1 MARVDKTDGM
11 SAEGSGRVSL
21 MADSGLVHSYTL
33 ECNYN
38 TGKALNHVPAAH
50 GGHQGRASP
59 ERTVTSPPKYGPEHW
74 MEVGRAVLVALLD
87 MKELNPWSRVGN
99 SKYRTVD
106 RARTSVC
113 AEIRQRAPFQKQSLD
128 RRFSERQERH
138 AAEAKAKKL
147 QRAQDIRADEA
158 AGIGG
163 SFDARSI
170 AGDLKAATSGARG
183 GGGAGTWS
191 KGASRFGNPS
201 QHANNANPITASSSS
216 SSGCGGGGGNESAG
230 RGSAVA
236 MKQAA
241 RARRI
246 AAASAAVSAATSM
259 ARSSSGGSSSTSGRK
274 GGGAKR
280 AAQASRKRSGA
291 HRSGSS
297 GGGGE
302 GGTSTGCGSTGSSS
316 AAGAA
321 VQSGGGGGGPRPET
335 NSTTP
340 TPESSSSSSSSTSS
354 AVLNGGEVGGITYIA
369 GGRPVQHVVSPQSLM
384 LKGHGSIGRSSV
396 PKKPTGK
403 ASNGSGGGSRGQS
416 RGAKVSTTRIPQL
429 KRRMGTRPAGTGEK
443 AEVNSMVEVPAVTR
457 EQNTNPLLPVVPKTL
472 QQEQANGHFD
482 PNGVV
487 DGNALPYPNPVAGGY
502 RQHPPLS
509 AGRRRYVLGASP

>member
-99 SKYRTVD
+99 STYRTVA
-106 RARTSVC
+106 RARVRLRRDPP
-113 AEIRQRAPFQKQSLD
+113 ARALPEASLD

-138 AAEAKAKKL
+138 AAEAKAKKCSEPRTSAPTRRPGSGAPSTRGPS
-147 QRAQDIRADEA
+147 RAT
-158 AGIGG
+158 
-163 SFDARSI
+163 S
-170 AGDLKAATSGARG
+170 AATSGARG

-216 SSGCGGGGGNESAG
+216 SSGCGGGGGNESDG

-274 GGGAKR
+274 GGWR
-280 AAQASRKRSGA
+280 
-291 HRSGSS
+291 
-297 GGGGE
+297 
-302 GGTSTGCGSTGSSS
+302 
-316 AAGAA
+316 
-321 VQSGGGGGGPRPET
+321 
-335 NSTTP
+335 
-340 TPESSSSSSSSTSS
+340 
-354 AVLNGGEVGGITYIA
+354 
-369 GGRPVQHVVSPQSLM
+369 
-384 LKGHGSIGRSSV
+384 
-396 PKKPTGK
+396 
-403 ASNGSGGGSRGQS
+403 
-416 RGAKVSTTRIPQL
+416 
-429 KRRMGTRPAGTGEK
+429 
-443 AEVNSMVEVPAVTR
+443 
-457 EQNTNPLLPVVPKTL
+457 
-472 QQEQANGHFD
+472 
-482 PNGVV
+482 
-487 DGNALPYPNPVAGGY
+487 
-502 RQHPPLS
+502 
-509 AGRRRYVLGASP
+509 